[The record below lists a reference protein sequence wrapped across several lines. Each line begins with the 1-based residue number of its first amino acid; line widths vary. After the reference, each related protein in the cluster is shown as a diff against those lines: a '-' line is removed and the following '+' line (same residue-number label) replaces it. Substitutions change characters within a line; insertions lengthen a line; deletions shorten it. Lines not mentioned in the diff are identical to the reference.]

1 MTIEEVLDSLDSM
14 STEDLET
21 LNRALL
27 FALMERS

>member
-1 MTIEEVLDSLDSM
+1 MTIEEVLGSLDGL
-14 STEDLET
+14 STEDLEI